1 MRIIVISMQSLTA
14 INRSAFHQLSK
25 LHRVFLYVPSK
36 LKLAG
41 KSFKTNTNFLDDG
54 YSLCKF
60 DLQIFSPLIYFS
72 YDLIKKIHMYR
83 RTTDAII
90 CDFEPAT
97 LLGLI
102 IRVQCFI
109 FGTVVIFIAV
119 DDQDFNIKLSD
130 FFYKPKKLVRNIAK
144 RFLLIGSKNKNC
156 IVTACNQFA
165 IKNYNDL
172 SIKCSFMPLGYSS
185 RLFKLIKV
193 NKTNQTNQI
202 RIGMLGRIVK
212 EKGAHILLEA
222 LTLSN
227 LDNYRLVIDN
237 FSEYGDS
244 YKEMISNLIIL
255 NDLEEKIEFV
265 NPDHDEMPMLINS
278 LDIIVMPSISTSNWQ
293 EQYGRIA
300 VESLAC
306 GKPVIA
312 SSCGSLPFILGKYGL
327 IFKEESSSELGLLLN
342 DLKQVINN
350 FDYKNAQIYAY
361 NNYSDFA
368 QAKILDNLIKSR
380 FINE

>member
-1 MRIIVISMQSLTA
+1 MKIIVISMQSLTA
-14 INRSAFHQLSK
+14 INRSTFYQLSK
-25 LHRVFLYVPSK
+25 LHQVFLYVPSK

-41 KSFKTNTNFLDDG
+41 KSFKKNTNFSDDG
-54 YSLCKF
+54 YSLHKF

-72 YDLIKKIHMYR
+72 FDLIKKIYKYR
-83 RTTDAII
+83 HTTDAIV

-102 IRVQCFI
+102 IRMQCFI
-109 FGTVVIFIAV
+109 FQIAVIFIAV
-119 DDQDFNIKLSD
+119 DDQNFNLKFNHI
-130 FFYKPKKLVRNIAK
+130 FYKPKNLVRNMVK
-144 RFLLIGSKNKNC
+144 RFLLIGSKNKKC

-165 IKNYNDL
+165 ITNYSDL
-172 SIKCSFMPLGYSS
+172 GIRCSFMPLGYSS
-185 RLFKLIKV
+185 RLFKPLRVQKS
-193 NKTNQTNQI
+193 KLI

-244 YKEMISNLIIL
+244 YKEMISNLIAL
-255 NDLEEKIEFV
+255 NNLEDKIEFV

-278 LDIIVMPSISTSNWQ
+278 LDIVVMPSISISGWQ

-327 IFKEESSSELGLLLN
+327 IFKERSSSELSLLLN
-342 DLKQVINN
+342 NLKEIINN

-361 NNYSDFA
+361 NNYSDSA

-380 FINE
+380 FTNE